1 MRHRVA
7 YLVGRLPADLTA
19 TGGVCLAFAA
29 VAGGSRGRLGRLSR
43 KGFVGAGT
51 AVAAGLLGAPTALG
65 EQKEPTNHRTRAA
78 LRARRERIVIKHFR
92 TENSQKFDETLDTF
106 AHARYEII
114 PTGDVVDGRR
124 EVGQY
129 YEELRAAFPDQRAA
143 NVVLRHA
150 DAAVI
155 AEFHLLG
162 TMNGPLEG
170 IPATG
175 KSFKVR
181 VSGFFLFAPG
191 GTKIV
196 CERTYFDLYSLLQ
209 QTGVLDQVATSGVE
223 LPANGGIPID
233 RKEPGVKPVTP

>member
-1 MRHRVA
+1 MRRRLA
-7 YLVGRLPADLTA
+7 YLAGRLPADLTA
-19 TGGVCLAFAA
+19 TGVACLAFGA
-29 VAGGSRGRLGRLSR
+29 VPGGRTGRLGRLSR
-43 KGFVGAGT
+43 KGFVGAG
-51 AVAAGLLGAPTALG
+51 AGAAAGLVGAPTALG
-65 EQKEPTNHRTRAA
+65 EKKEPTNPRKRAA
-78 LRARRERIVIKHFR
+78 LRARRERVVIEHFR
-92 TENSQKFDETLDTF
+92 TENSQEFDETLDTF

-114 PTGDVVDGRR
+114 PTGDAIDGRR
-124 EVGQY
+124 KVGQY
-129 YEELRAAFPDQRAA
+129 YKELRAAFPDQRAT

-181 VSGFFLFAPG
+181 LTGFFLFELG

-209 QTGVLDQVATSGVE
+209 QTGVLEQVANSGVE

-233 RKEPGVKPVTP
+233 RKEPGVKPVKT

>member
-1 MRHRVA
+1 MRHRLT
-7 YLVGRLPADLTA
+7 YLVGRLPADLMA
-19 TGGVCLAFAA
+19 TGGACLAFAA

-43 KGFVGAGT
+43 KGFVGAG
-51 AVAAGLLGAPTALG
+51 AVAAAGLFGAPTVLG
-65 EQKEPTNHRTRAA
+65 KQKEPTNPRKRDA
-78 LRARRERIVIKHFR
+78 LRARRERIVVKHFR
-92 TENSQKFDETLDTF
+92 TENSQEFDETLDTF

-114 PTGDVVDGRR
+114 PTGDVIDGRR
-124 EVGQY
+124 KVGQY
-129 YEELRAAFPDQRAA
+129 YEELRAAFPDQRAT

-155 AEFHLLG
+155 AEFRLLG

-181 VSGFFLFAPG
+181 VTGFFLFAPG

-196 CERTYFDLYSLLQ
+196 CERTYFDLYALLQ
-209 QTGVLDQVATSGVE
+209 QTGVLEQVANSGLK
-223 LPANGGIPID
+223 LPSGGGIPID
-233 RKEPGVKPVTP
+233 RKEPGVKPVKT